1 LTKNSTMKHFLII
14 LLLSLTS
21 NCLNSKQT
29 ELKPKEYLNEVLE
42 IVEKNSIRKDS
53 VDFQKIRKTAF
64 SKLSK
69 TNSIKECYPIIQF
82 VLRELGDNHS
92 FFMSKEQVS
101 NWKSTSESN
110 EPNKLITF
118 SGKLLNKNI
127 GYIKMN
133 GFSSG
138 DSISIQ
144 KYADSLQKK
153 IELIDNKNLK
163 GWILDLRENTGGN
176 CWPMLTG
183 IGPLLGNGICGY
195 FTNTTKEKSSWFYR
209 DGESGINNFTITKVS
224 NKPYELINDSNPI
237 AILTG
242 YKTGSSGEV
251 VVTAFHNKKNSRSF
265 GENTAGLST
274 GNENFTL
281 SDGSMILLTTSIYAD
296 RKGIVFGGEI
306 QPDEI
311 VNFSYQSIGK
321 QNDIAI
327 EKAMEWISGKE

>member
-1 LTKNSTMKHFLII
+1 MKYLFIIFLLT
-14 LLLSLTS
+14 LTS
-21 NCLNSKQT
+21 NCSNSKKN
-29 ELKPKEYLNEVLE
+29 ELKQKEYINEVLD
-42 IVEKNSIRKDS
+42 IVKKNSINKDS
-53 VDFQKIRKTAF
+53 IDFQNIKKIAF
-64 SKLSK
+64 SKLTN
-69 TNSIKECYPIIQF
+69 TNSIQECYPITQWI
-82 VLRELGDNHS
+82 LRELGDNHS
-92 FFMSKEQVS
+92 FFISKEQVQK
-101 NWKSTSESN
+101 WKSTSKSN
-110 EPNKLITF
+110 DSKKLITF
-118 SGKLLNKNI
+118 SGKLLNNDI

-153 IELIDNKNLK
+153 IKLIDNKNLK

-209 DGESGINNFTITKVS
+209 NGESGINNFTITKVS
-224 NKPYELINDSNPI
+224 NKPYKLINDSNPI

-251 VVTAFHNKKNSRSF
+251 VVTAFHNKKNTKSF
-265 GENTAGLST
+265 GEKTAGLST

-306 QPDEI
+306 KPNEV
-311 VNFSYQSIGK
+311 VNFSYQSIAK
-321 QNDIAI
+321 PNDIVIKKAI
-327 EKAMEWISGKE
+327 EWINEKK

>member
-1 LTKNSTMKHFLII
+1 MNKNSTMKHFFII
-14 LLLSLTS
+14 FLLTLTS
-21 NCLNSKQT
+21 NCSSTKQK

-64 SKLSK
+64 SKLSN
-69 TNSIKECYPIIQF
+69 TNSIQECYPIIQS

-92 FFMSKEQVS
+92 FFMSKEQVQ
-101 NWKSTSESN
+101 NWESTSKSSN
-110 EPNKLITF
+110 SNKLITF
-118 SGKLLNKNI
+118 SGKLLNDNI
-127 GYIKMN
+127 GYIKMD

-144 KYADSLQKK
+144 KYADSLQNK
-153 IELIDNKNLK
+153 IKQIDNKNLK
-163 GWILDLRENTGGN
+163 GWVLDLRENTGGN

-195 FTNTTKEKSSWFYR
+195 FTNTTSEKSSWFYKN
-209 DGESGINNFTITKVS
+209 GESGINNYTITKVS
-224 NKPYELINDSNPI
+224 NEPYELIDNSKPI

-251 VVTAFHNKKNSRSF
+251 VVTAFHNKNNTKSF

-274 GNENFTL
+274 GNANFKL

-306 QPDEI
+306 RPDEI

-321 QNDIAI
+321 PNDIVI
-327 EKAMEWISGKE
+327 KKAMEWINGKE